1 MADIKKYLGGSPST
15 LNQLNISVVLDRIR
29 RQNSITKSDLA
40 KNLNL
45 SLPTISRI
53 VNTLVEKDYV
63 IEAGFGKSSGGK
75 KPRILKFNS
84 RKAFV
89 VGIAIDI
96 NFIEIILADLSGNE
110 RKYIHKEFLS
120 NKDPDTMIETIIEY
134 INKSMEESNI
144 DNKELEVI
152 SLGIPGMVEKD
163 TNLVKLIP
171 TIPIWE
177 GINLKKILTNKIG
190 KEVLI
195 DNMNN
200 MSLLGERW
208 KGKANGYN
216 NVVFVG
222 VGTGIGC
229 GILINGKIFRGFNG
243 SAGEVGYMF
252 IDRNMDK
259 IISNPQGQ
267 FEYLASEIAL
277 KKEICKMCL
286 RENICMKNSDEHI
299 IDLLGE
305 TKYFKY
311 ILGILD
317 NFAYGI
323 ANLITI
329 LNPELVIV
337 EGSIF
342 KKSEKAFEYLV
353 KKVKELSKFKTK
365 ITISSLGKKAI
376 SIGAVIHGL
385 KYLDKKIISPLFL

>member
-29 RQNSITKSDLA
+29 RQHSITKSGLA

-53 VNTLVEKDYV
+53 VNTLIEKGYV

-75 KPRILKFNS
+75 KPKILEFNS
-84 RKAFV
+84 RKAFIA
-89 VGIAIDI
+89 GIAIDI
-96 NFIEIILADLSGNE
+96 NFIEIILSDLSGNE
-110 RKYIHKEFLS
+110 RKYLHKEFLS
-120 NKDPDTMIETIIEY
+120 DKNPDTIIETIIEY
-134 INKSMEESNI
+134 INKSVEETHI
-144 DNKELEVI
+144 DKKELEVI
-152 SLGIPGMVEKD
+152 SLGIPGMIEKE

-171 TIPIWE
+171 TIPVWE
-177 GINLKKILTNKIG
+177 GINLKEILTKKTG

-216 NVVFVG
+216 DVVFVG
-222 VGTGIGC
+222 VGTGIGS

-259 IISNPQGQ
+259 SISDPQGQ

-286 RENICMKNSDEHI
+286 SDNISMENSDRHI
-299 IDLLGE
+299 IGLLE
-305 TKYFKY
+305 DAKYFKH
-311 ILGILD
+311 ILGIID

-323 ANLITI
+323 TNLITI

-337 EGSIF
+337 EGSLF
-342 KKSEKAFEYLV
+342 EKSENAFEYLV

-365 ITISSLGKKAI
+365 ITMSSLGKKAI